1 MIETRVRLSDLPEG
15 ATATFAEA
23 DVDPSTR
30 RMLGSLGFTAACPV
44 RLCKT
49 GEPFIV
55 RVRTTRIGLSRAL
68 AAAIY
73 VIPQPNGTA

>member
-1 MIETRVRLSDLPEG
+1 LSELPEG
-15 ATATFAEA
+15 ARATFAEA

-30 RMLGSLGFTAACPV
+30 RMLGALGFTAACPL

-68 AAAIY
+68 AGAIF
-73 VIPQPNGTA
+73 VIPQATNGST